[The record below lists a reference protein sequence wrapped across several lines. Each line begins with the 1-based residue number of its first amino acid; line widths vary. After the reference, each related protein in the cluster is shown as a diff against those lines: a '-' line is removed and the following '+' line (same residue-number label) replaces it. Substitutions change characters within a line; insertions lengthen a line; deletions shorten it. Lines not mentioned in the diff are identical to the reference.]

1 MNNKFLRY
9 SLVSVLFLI
18 PFVGLIVASSFFFPY
33 ITPKNIAFRLL
44 VEVGAVFYILLAL
57 REPAYR
63 PRLTPLLVAFLS
75 FIVVIFTADIFG
87 EYSFKSFFSNFE
99 RMEGFVTHAHLFV
112 YFVMLTS
119 VFDTETLWKRF
130 FQTSLGA
137 SVVMGLFGLNQLS
150 LGVGRIDGQ
159 LGNSTYLG
167 IYMLFHLFIAG
178 FLLIRHI
185 ERPNKD
191 SFIQWSVTLVYSAI
205 IAFEFYIFYY
215 TGTRGAL
222 LGLLAGA
229 VFTSFAFAIWEK
241 NKVLKFSGIG
251 LLLAIMI
258 AVGSLAGFKNSQ
270 FVQTHSLLARFAQL
284 ATFDPKGLEEFAT
297 TQGKGR
303 FGIWG
308 IALKGFE
315 ERPILGWGQ
324 DNFNYVFNKYYD
336 AKLYDQE
343 SWFDRA
349 HNVFFDWLIA
359 GGILGLLT
367 YLSLFAFCLT
377 SIWKSKVHEK
387 EKYFMFSDKVILTAL
402 LIAYFIHNIFVF
414 DSITS
419 YILFFAVLAFVNI
432 HDRKNFFSPF
442 FYKHFKETD
451 YIAVGSIVGLIV
463 GGMSIYYFAFVPYIS
478 STTLINALKYQNY
491 ALNNS
496 SPTVVFT
503 GVLDSFKKVIA
514 LNGPGTSEA
523 REQLIQGVSNVANS
537 AILSG
542 DQKIAYI
549 NLTNDEM
556 KKQILETPNDARYYL
571 FYGSFLA
578 QLQPMNPNISID
590 QVLSYLTKAH
600 DLSPQKQG
608 MLFQIGG
615 VYVNNKQ
622 YAKALEVL
630 KQAYD
635 LENNNP
641 QAKLLY
647 VVALVYNN
655 NNSLA
660 DQVLAPLRGSSL
672 ITDSNLLKAYLDTNQ
687 KGKILVILQEKLALA
702 EQYAKSGRKDEAIV
716 MIKDVMSVNP
726 AFKTQ
731 GDALISQIQNS
742 N

>member
-1 MNNKFLRY
+1 
-9 SLVSVLFLI
+9 VLFLI
-18 PFVGLIVASSFFFPY
+18 PFVGLIVVSSFFFPY

-44 VEVGAVFYILLAL
+44 VEVGAVLYILLAL

-63 PRLTPLLVAFLS
+63 PRLTPLLMAFLS

-87 EYSFKSFFSNFE
+87 EYPFKAFFSNFE
-99 RMEGFVTHAHLFV
+99 RMEGFVTHAHLLA

-119 VFDTETLWKRF
+119 VFNTETLWKRF

-137 SVVMGLFGLNQLS
+137 SVIMGLFGLNELS
-150 LGVGRIDGQ
+150 LGMGRIDGQ

-191 SFIQWSVTLVYSAI
+191 RFIQWSIALVYAAI
-205 IAFEFYIFYY
+205 IAFEFYIFYW

-251 LLLAIMI
+251 LLLAIVI
-258 AVGSLAGFKNSQ
+258 AVGALAGFKNSQ

-303 FGIWG
+303 FGIWE

-367 YLSLFAFCLT
+367 YLSLFAFCLV
-377 SIWKSKVHEK
+377 SIWRSKVHEK
-387 EKYFMFSDKVILTAL
+387 EKYFLFSDKVILTAL

-432 HDRKNFFSPF
+432 HDRKNFFKAS
-442 FYKHFKETD
+442 FYKPFKETD
-451 YIAVGSIVGLIV
+451 YITVGSIVGMIV
-463 GGMSIYYFAFVPYIS
+463 GGMSVYYFVLVPYIS
-478 STTLINALKYQNY
+478 STTLLDALRFQNY
-491 ALNNS
+491 AINQSNS
-496 SPTVVFT
+496 TAFDMT
-503 GVLDSFKKVIA
+503 IDSYKKVIA
-514 LNGPGTSEA
+514 FNGPGTSEA
-523 REQLIQGVSNVANS
+523 REQLVQGSSGVVNS
-537 AILSG
+537 SVLTN
-542 DQKIAYI
+542 DQKIAYV
-549 NLTNDEM
+549 NLADSEM
-556 KKQILETPNDARYYL
+556 KKQIAETPNDARYYL

-578 QLQPMNPNISID
+578 QMGSSID
-590 QVLSYLTKAH
+590 NALSYLEKAH
-600 DLSPQKQG
+600 ELSPQKQG

-615 VYVNNKQ
+615 VYISNKQ

-635 LENNNP
+635 LENANP
-641 QAKLLY
+641 QARLLY
-647 VVALVYNN
+647 GVALIYSNDN
-655 NNSLA
+655 ALA
-660 DQVLAPLRGSSL
+660 DQILAPLKGTAL
-672 ITDSNLLKAYLDTNQ
+672 DTDSNLMRAYLDTNQ
-687 KGKILVILQEKLALA
+687 KGKILEILQGKLALA
-702 EQYAKSGRKDEAIV
+702 DQYAKAGRKDDAIV
-716 MIKDVMSVNP
+716 QIKNVIDINSS
-726 AFKTQ
+726 FKTQ
-731 GDALISQIQNS
+731 GEALINQIQNS
-742 N
+742 K